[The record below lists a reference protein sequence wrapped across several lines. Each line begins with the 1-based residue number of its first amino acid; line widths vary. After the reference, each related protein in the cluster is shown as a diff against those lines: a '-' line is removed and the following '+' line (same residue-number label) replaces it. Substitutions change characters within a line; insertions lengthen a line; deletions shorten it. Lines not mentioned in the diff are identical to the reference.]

1 MTSISSLL
9 HLSHEPISSD
19 RAFRVLTMSL
29 QQRDLFIKN
38 IFSTVAPHV
47 DLLSTAF
54 SFGFDHYWRNRA
66 VKLSGIT
73 VGERALDVCTGTGE
87 LAFLLARKV
96 GESGLV
102 TGADFCNEMLDRA
115 REKSSNR
122 HTNLS
127 FILSDTKY
135 LAFPDSTFDL
145 VTVSFGMRNIPDT
158 AIALQEIKRVLKPGG
173 RFICLELTRPHG
185 AWFRR
190 LYELYVFW
198 IMPFIGKLVV
208 KTAAPYLYLPRSIN
222 AFYPPDEF
230 KQIII
235 ESGFTDVTVDSLTI
249 GIATIYGAIKRG

>member
-1 MTSISSLL
+1 
-9 HLSHEPISSD
+9 
-19 RAFRVLTMSL
+19 MSL

-47 DLLSTAF
+47 DFLSSGF

-66 VKLSGIT
+66 VKLAGIHE
-73 VGERALDVCTGTGE
+73 GERVLDVCTGTGE

-96 GESGLV
+96 GDSGLV
-102 TGADFCNEMLDRA
+102 TGADFCNEMLERA
-115 REKSSNR
+115 RVKSTSR

-127 FILSDTKY
+127 FILSDTKA
-135 LAFPDSTFDL
+135 LAFPDNTFDL

-158 AIALQEIKRVLKPGG
+158 ALALQEIKRVLKPGG
-173 RFICLELTRPHG
+173 RFICLELTRPHV
-185 AWFRR
+185 AWFRW
-190 LYELYVFW
+190 LYELYAFW

-230 KQIII
+230 RQIII
-235 ESGFTDVTVDSLTI
+235 ESGFTDVTVDSLTM
-249 GIATIYGAIKRG
+249 GIATIYGARKRG